1 MAKSREKN
9 ERMKEAMEQ
18 AEKLKK
24 EAAGD
29 INTMEEMNEVK
40 KRVKETEE
48 KIKAMENAKK

>member
-1 MAKSREKN
+1 
-9 ERMKEAMEQ
+9 MKEAMEQ